1 MTWVLP
7 EILIPLLLAVGL
19 GVLIGWFLWRWRRRT
34 IHASEWNQ
42 LAANA
47 KQAKAD
53 EAAVRA
59 AYEEANNERSILA
72 NQVNTLTDEV
82 SVAND
87 KASLAIHQ
95 AEGLAADI
103 EIANSELLDA
113 RERSASLE
121 AELLAASTSNEER
134 QALDEEIDR
143 LRKELEDGA
152 VRRSQLEQSVEER
165 ESELEG
171 ALSELKELTRQSQV
185 LQSELDTKSA
195 EFAAVRDSA
204 AAQTTR
210 LEELESGAASA
221 ALIADQVHEAQTTSA
236 ELDAAL
242 KAARTELDVSQSRI
256 ADFDARLSTATADL
270 DAAHA
275 RVSELEERARDD
287 ENGSTAIIGQ
297 LRVDLAERDR
307 RIAAL
312 EAAAPSMGEHVE
324 SGEPLHQPYHA
335 DDTTVSA
342 TSNLATVETLGVA
355 SADHIDDLKVIRGIG
370 PRMEEL
376 LATLGITSWEQLAG
390 LDESGVARVDDAL
403 MEFPGRI
410 ERDQWVDQARE
421 LIARFPD
428 SSSRPTR
435 ETFLNRTRDED
446 PFN

>member
-1 MTWVLP
+1 MTWVLL

-47 KQAKAD
+47 NQAKAD

-72 NQVNTLTDEV
+72 DRVSSLTEEIA
-82 SVAND
+82 VAND
-87 KASLAIHQ
+87 SASLATHQ

-103 EIANSELLDA
+103 EIANSELAAA

-121 AELLAASTSNEER
+121 AELVAARTSNEER
-134 QALDEEIDR
+134 QALDEEIAR
-143 LRKELEDGA
+143 LRDELEDGA
-152 VRRSQLEQSVEER
+152 VRRIQLEQSVEER
-165 ESELEG
+165 ESDLAD
-171 ALSELKELTRQSQV
+171 ALSELKELTRQTQV
-185 LQSELDTKSA
+185 LQTELATKSA
-195 EFAAVRDSA
+195 EFAAARESA

-221 ALIADQVHEAQTTSA
+221 ALIADQVHEAQATSA

-242 KAARTELDVSQSRI
+242 RAARTELDVSQSRI

-287 ENGSTAIIGQ
+287 ETGGAAIIGQ

-312 EAAAPSMGEHVE
+312 EAAAPIIGEHA
-324 SGEPLHQPYHA
+324 EPSEPIRHPNHA

-342 TSNLATVETLGVA
+342 TPNLLSVETLGVA
-355 SADHIDDLKVIRGIG
+355 TADHIDDLKVIRGIG

-376 LATLGITSWEQLAG
+376 LTTLGITSWEQLAG

-403 MEFPGRI
+403 TEFPGRI

-421 LIARFPD
+421 LVARFPD
-428 SSSRPTR
+428 SSNRPTR
-435 ETFLNRTRDED
+435 ETFLNRTKDED
-446 PFN
+446 PVN